1 MKLSFKGVYM
11 SITYINNNAI
21 NPENF
26 GINFQIKIDVTR
38 SINIS
43 IDALQD
49 IDPKSLHNVKQQFT
63 DNQDRIIEIARA
75 KIEKALQGIYITTE
89 DIK

>member
-1 MKLSFKGVYM
+1 M
-11 SITYINNNAI
+11 SITYTNNNAV

-26 GINFQIKIDVTR
+26 GINFQMKIDVTR
-38 SINIS
+38 FINIS

-49 IDPKSLHNVKQQFT
+49 IDPESQYNVKQQFT

-89 DIK
+89 DIR

>member
-1 MKLSFKGVYM
+1 M